1 MCSYHGGKQRIGKRL
16 SSIIADESLDIE
28 DEYDFKIKGYCEPFC
43 GMLGVYKHI
52 PDLFDDHKPKLKYKA
67 GDINKSVIKMWQKA
81 QKGWKPP
88 ITSSESEYDRLKNSK
103 DSAIRGY
110 IGHQYSFGG
119 QFFNGYAPKYNKT
132 TDSTKASQSV
142 IDISKT
148 LNDVQFSFGSY
159 TQYSKLKSYIIY
171 CDPPY
176 DNTVS
181 RYYKNASPKGREAFS
196 DRKLTFESEKFWIW
210 CRKMSKDNIVFV
222 SSYTAPKD
230 FEEIFSSSHKLTG
243 ISANNNDKK
252 RIEKLFLIF

>member
-1 MCSYHGGKQRIGKRL
+1 
-16 SSIIADESLDIE
+16 
-28 DEYDFKIKGYCEPFC
+28 
-43 GMLGVYKHI
+43 MLGVYKHI
-52 PDLFDDHKPKLKYKA
+52 PDLFEDHKPKLKYKA
-67 GDINKSVIKMWQKA
+67 GDINKSVIKMWQA
-81 QKGWKPP
+81 SQKGWKPP

-119 QFFNGYAPKYNKT
+119 QFFNGYAPKYHKT
-132 TDSTKASQSV
+132 TNSSKA
-142 IDISKT
+142 ISKT
-148 LNDVQFSFGSY
+148 LNDVQFNFGSY

-181 RYYKNASPKGREAFS
+181 RYYKNANDE
-196 DRKLTFESEKFWIW
+196 KLSFNSEKFWNW

-222 SSYTAPKD
+222 SSYAAPKD
-230 FEEIFSSSHKLTG
+230 FEEIFSSCHKLTG

-252 RIEKLFLIF
+252 RRKTILIILVNLISSIRFINSF